1 MIRTVAKYRKILSG
15 VENVRIRFS
24 YSMIYGFRLGVGDI
38 FFQIGKITKNKIK
51 SNKKLFDHS
60 QLRRIVCS
68 LKTCDWNAN
77 NQIEKN
83 VNFVIE

>member
-38 FFQIGKITKNKIK
+38 FFSNWKNNKKQNKIEQK
-51 SNKKLFDHS
+51 
-60 QLRRIVCS
+60 I
-68 LKTCDWNAN
+68 
-77 NQIEKN
+77 I
-83 VNFVIE
+83 